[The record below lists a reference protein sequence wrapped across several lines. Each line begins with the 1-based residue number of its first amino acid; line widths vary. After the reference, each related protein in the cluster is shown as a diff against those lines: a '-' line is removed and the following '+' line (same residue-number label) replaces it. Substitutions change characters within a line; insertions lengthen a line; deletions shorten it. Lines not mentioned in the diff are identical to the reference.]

1 MRSYRYAISIVPSGS
16 VAAALTASSLCSFPW
31 YFLSH
36 FESPFP
42 NFLFFKKFFYF
53 SPPLPCFVNR
63 LGNTTKWRSFECHS
77 YHPPSTL
84 INLQTLPPNP
94 HTEASGGDQ
103 RNTEPPILRRRNSK
117 VRLLG
122 LKFQLSHLRSLS
134 SVPVSSPTKWAHY
147 LSMPP

>member
-1 MRSYRYAISIVPSGS
+1 MSYRGRGLLSVHPSHQTDTRFNYMTTSVKRSMGFLERIKMRSYRYAFSIVPSGS
-16 VAAALTASSLCSFPW
+16 VAAALTANSLCSFPW

-94 HTEASGGDQ
+94 Q
-103 RNTEPPILRRRNSK
+103 RHQEGTRGIR
-117 VRLLG
+117 
-122 LKFQLSHLRSLS
+122 SH
-134 SVPVSSPTKWAHY
+134 PF
-147 LSMPP
+147 

>member
-1 MRSYRYAISIVPSGS
+1 MPLALLQVARWLLLWLLIAS
-16 VAAALTASSLCSFPW
+16 VHFHDTFFLISSLHFQTSSF
-31 YFLSH
+31 LKKI
-36 FESPFP
+36 
-42 NFLFFKKFFYF
+42 FLFFSTFALFCESFRKHHKVKVIRVPFV
-53 SPPLPCFVNR
+53 SPSIYPNKPADSAP
-63 LGNTTKWRSFECHS
+63 K
-77 YHPPSTL
+77 PS
-84 INLQTLPPNP
+84 
-94 HTEASGGDQ
+94 EASGGDQ